1 MKQLGINFIN
11 EAFDLNHV
19 FPLGPN
25 LIGFED
31 DIKAFS
37 GSPHRQT
44 HPRHWQSPLPDVH
57 DRLWRRYLFNHP
69 LPLNPPRKHLCR
81 PPQPPV
87 SNLSQRM
94 RNFPCKS
101 FNRLHRSPTAH
112 QPPYHRP
119 GRASGFGLSVGGFGW
134 NHGSIGGG
142 ILLFKR

>member
-1 MKQLGINFIN
+1 MKQLGINFSN
-11 EAFDLNHV
+11 EAFDLQHV

-44 HPRHWQSPLPDVH
+44 HPRHRQPPLPDVH
-57 DRLWRRYLFNHP
+57 DCLWRRYLFNHP
-69 LPLNPPRKHLCR
+69 LPVNPPRKHLCS

-87 SNLSQRM
+87 SNPRQRI
-94 RNFPCKS
+94 RYFPCKS
-101 FNRLHRSPTAH
+101 FNRLHPRPTRH

-134 NHGSIGGG
+134 NHGRFSGVIH
-142 ILLFKR
+142 LCKR